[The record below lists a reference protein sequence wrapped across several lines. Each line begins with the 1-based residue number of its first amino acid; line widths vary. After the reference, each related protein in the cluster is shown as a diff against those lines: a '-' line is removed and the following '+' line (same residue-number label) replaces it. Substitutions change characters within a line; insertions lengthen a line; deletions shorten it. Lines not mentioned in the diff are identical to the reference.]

1 MTVISTNISALRAQS
16 GSRLAQQSLQ
26 TAMERLSTGLKI
38 NSAKD
43 DAAGLAIATR
53 MTSQV
58 RGYAVAI
65 SNANDGISMAQTAE
79 GAMGEVTNMLQRI
92 RELAV
97 QSSNGTLSEQDRTS
111 LQAETNQLLA
121 EINNISKT
129 ANFNGL
135 KLLDGSTKDV
145 KLQTGYN
152 AGEVVSISTANMST
166 NALGLTAG
174 GAQGQLITGRV
185 GALTGVLAGTVTFNG
200 TNALEE
206 DIAGTVST
214 DTAKALA
221 EAINAN
227 SAKTGV
233 TATATNSV
241 TSAKITA
248 TEFAVGDV
256 TINGQSVGAA
266 SSVEELV
273 SNINRNDFGVTA
285 VLNNDKTITLSNS
298 DGSEITVGGTAAGG
312 FTAGTYQGYVSLQSK
327 DGADIKVAAG
337 DTDADGAVDDAEI
350 GLAQSFGLN
359 MSADGVTFQ
368 GIDVDANALAAGD
381 LVINGVEIGA
391 STDGTA
397 AEKINAINALTEATG
412 VTATANGDKIVLSS
426 ADGSAVRVE
435 GSAAGL
441 AAVGLVAQGGTEK
454 MTSTLDI
461 SSQEAASSALSVIDK
476 ALETVN
482 AARGDLGALQN
493 RLQTTVNNLSVA
505 STNLTD
511 ARSRI
516 QDADFSAET
525 TNLAKSQI
533 LGQAAT
539 AMLAQANQSQQNVL
553 SLLQ

>member
-1 MTVISTNISALRAQS
+1 MTVISTNISALRAQA
-16 GSRLAQQSLQ
+16 GSRVAQQSLQ
-26 TAMERLSTGLKI
+26 TAMERLSTGLRI

-65 SNANDGISMAQTAE
+65 GNANDGISMAQTAE

-97 QSSNGTLSEQDRTS
+97 QSANGTLSASDRTS
-111 LQAETNQLLA
+111 LQAETNQLLS

-135 KLLDGSTKDV
+135 KLLDGSTKDI

-152 AGEVVSISTANMST
+152 AGETVSISTANVST

-174 GAQGQLITGRV
+174 GAQGQLVTGRV
-185 GALTGVLAGTVTFNG
+185 GALTGVLANTVTFNG
-200 TNALEE
+200 TNALAEN
-206 DIAGTVST
+206 ISGTVAT

-227 SAKTGV
+227 SDKSGV
-233 TATATNSV
+233 KATASNSV
-241 TSAKITA
+241 TSGKITA
-248 TEFAVGDV
+248 TEFAVGDI
-256 TINGQSVGAA
+256 TIDGVSVGAA
-266 SSVEELV
+266 ASVEELV

-312 FTAGTYQGYVSLQSK
+312 FTAGTYQGYVSLQSS
-327 DGADIKVAAG
+327 DGMDIKVAAS
-337 DTDADGAVDDAEI
+337 DADLDGTVEDSEI
-350 GLAQSFGLN
+350 ALAQKFGLN
-359 MSADGVTFQ
+359 VSTDGVTFS
-368 GIDVDANALAAGD
+368 GVAVNGTALAADG
-381 LVINGVEIGA
+381 LKINGVSIGA
-391 STDGTA
+391 SATA
-397 AEKINAINALTEATG
+397 SAADKVAAINAKTTETG
-412 VTATANGDKIVLSS
+412 VSAAVSGTKIVLSS
-426 ADGSAVRVE
+426 ADGSGVRVE
-435 GSAAGL
+435 GTAAAL
-441 AAVGLVAQGGTEK
+441 AATGLVEQGGSDK

-461 SSQEAASSALSVIDK
+461 SSQQAAGSALAVIDK
-476 ALETVN
+476 ALDTLTS
-482 AARGDLGALQN
+482 ARGDLGALQN

-511 ARSRI
+511 ARSRV

>member
-58 RGYAVAI
+58 RGYTVAI

-92 RELAV
+92 RELAN
-97 QSSNGTLSEQDRTS
+97 QSANGTLSEQDRTS

-129 ANFNGL
+129 SNFNGL
-135 KLLDGSTKDV
+135 KLLDGSTKNI

-152 AGEVVSISTANMST
+152 AGETVSISTADMST

-174 GAQGQLITGRV
+174 GAQGQLVSGRV

-200 TNALEE
+200 TNALEA
-206 DIAGTVST
+206 DIAGTVT
-214 DTAKALA
+214 ADTAKALA

-227 SAKTGV
+227 SDKTGV
-233 TATATNSV
+233 KATATNSV

-248 TEFAVGDV
+248 TEFAVGDI

-273 SNINRNDFGVTA
+273 SNINRNDLGVTA
-285 VLNNDKTITLSNS
+285 VYNSDKTITLSNS

-312 FTAGTYQGYVSLQSK
+312 FTAGTYQGFVSLQSK
-327 DGADIKVAAG
+327 DGADIKVAAS
-337 DTDADGAVDDAEI
+337 DADVDGTVDDTEI

-359 MSADGVTFQ
+359 MSSDGVTFQ
-368 GIDVDANALAAGD
+368 GVDVNGTALAAGG
-381 LVINGVEIGA
+381 LTINGVEIGA

-397 AEKINAINALTEATG
+397 AEKVNAINALTEATG
-412 VTATANGDKIVLSS
+412 VTATANGDKIVLAS

-435 GSAAGL
+435 GTAAGL
-441 AAVGLVAQGGTEK
+441 TAVGLVAQGGTDK

-461 SSQEAASSALSVIDK
+461 SSQEAASSALSVLDK

-493 RLQTTVNNLSVA
+493 RLLTTVNNLSVA
-505 STNLTD
+505 TTNLTD